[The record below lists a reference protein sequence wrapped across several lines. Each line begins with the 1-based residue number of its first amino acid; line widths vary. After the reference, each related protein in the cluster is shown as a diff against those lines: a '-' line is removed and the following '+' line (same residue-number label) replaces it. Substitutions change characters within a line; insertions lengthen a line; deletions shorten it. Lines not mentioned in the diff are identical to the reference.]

1 MTTTSGKHN
10 TSNLISESK
19 AQQKM
24 HKESRQFME
33 QDTDDRQRFS
43 SIATI
48 VALLVQPFI
57 SGVKPCRFWQGKT
70 QSTTHKT
77 TEN

>member
-48 VALLVQPFI
+48 QPLLVQPFI
-57 SGVKPCRFWQGKT
+57 SGVKPCRFWQSKHS
-70 QSTTHKT
+70 QQHIRPL
-77 TEN
+77 